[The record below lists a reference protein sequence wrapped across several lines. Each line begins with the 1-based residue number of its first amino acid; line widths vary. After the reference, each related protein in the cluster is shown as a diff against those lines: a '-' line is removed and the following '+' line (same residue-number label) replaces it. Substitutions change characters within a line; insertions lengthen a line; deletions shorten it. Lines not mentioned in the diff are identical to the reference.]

1 MTSSAKG
8 TALFTSATSGV
19 GAIHRAD
26 RFAKRG
32 FDPRRPQ
39 PGGSSEAT
47 TLNRA
52 DQPAVVTA
60 KKPARI
66 LLVDA
71 GLALQESHLL
81 LLRSIPAIVE
91 TLVSSADMYLH
102 EEHGY
107 WVSIPDC
114 ERLLGRPEGKSDK
127 PVATYRAVAERLAL

>member
-8 TALFTSATSGV
+8 TALITSATSGV

-26 RFAKRG
+26 RFAQRG
-32 FDPRRPQ
+32 FDLRRPQ
-39 PGGSSEAT
+39 PGGSSETT

-91 TLVSSADMYLH
+91 NHPYSPVTVQIAHQTGLRRLRPYKSSKTPQCSLISS
-102 EEHGY
+102 GGLST
-107 WVSIPDC
+107 WP
-114 ERLLGRPEGKSDK
+114 
-127 PVATYRAVAERLAL
+127 